1 MVKWAICKFPCT
13 VCSRWSAKSLE
24 ALGWA
29 GQDGSQNQTH
39 KACLVQ
45 TSAEPDWEEEEPR
58 KLYGGTQSNTKAPGL
73 LLKILAQA

>member
-1 MVKWAICKFPCT
+1 MN
-13 VCSRWSAKSLE
+13 SSLPF
-24 ALGWA
+24 LW
-29 GQDGSQNQTH
+29 DGC